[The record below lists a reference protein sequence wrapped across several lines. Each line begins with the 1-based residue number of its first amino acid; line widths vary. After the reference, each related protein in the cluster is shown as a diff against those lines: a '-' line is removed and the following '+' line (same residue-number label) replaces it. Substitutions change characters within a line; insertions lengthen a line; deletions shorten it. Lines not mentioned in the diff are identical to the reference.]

1 MTVEDVKAAL
11 GATEEGSRSKVAIQ
25 IIAGELPAAADQAEA
40 ALRASGAGPIFQRA
54 GQLVHIAERPARR
67 NDGSTDQQ
75 QAIVAID
82 PPALAEQLAKA
93 AGFEKFDARQ
103 KDWRT
108 IDPPVKLIDLYFAR
122 SCWRLPDLHQLIGA
136 PTLRTDGSVLARP
149 GYDPETGLYLLA
161 DLLDL
166 TVPDKPS
173 YRQAEAAN
181 EALTAMFS
189 SFPLVDEPPGLALGV
204 ALAGLVGAVL
214 RPTLPAC
221 PLIGVTAPAAGTGKS
236 YLVDLISIIAT
247 GRRAAGVATG
257 SKPEEF
263 EKSLGAALLEG
274 RPLLCLDN
282 MVQPLAGQMLCMTL
296 SQERVA
302 VRILGQSRSVEVP
315 SAAGLFA
322 TGNNLTIRGDMARR
336 TLLCRLD
343 AGVEYPEDRAFDSDI
358 LAEARRRR
366 GELVSAVLTIAK
378 WHQMHRNPTPL
389 AGRRFAGY
397 ETWCERVRDPLL
409 ALGHRDPVEA
419 LDVTRAADVEGVRL
433 ATIMD
438 QWEAAFGDMSKTCS
452 EAIKEASERDSYG
465 EIRNTELCEALAGA
479 TGDRSG
485 MISARKL
492 SHYLAR
498 HEGRIIDGRRFQRDG
513 ERAKVVTWRLC
524 KTP

>member
-93 AGFEKFDARQ
+93 AGFEKFDVRQ

-136 PTLRTDGSVLARP
+136 PTLRTDGSVLVRP

-336 TLLCRLD
+336 TLLPRCRRGVSRGSRLRQRYPCRSAPPTRRTGFRRADHREMAPD
-343 AGVEYPEDRAFDSDI
+343 APQPHPPCRPAVRGVRDLVRTGARPAAGARPPRPGRGAGRD
-358 LAEARRRR
+358 ARRRCR
-366 GELVSAVLTIAK
+366 GSSPGHHHGPV
-378 WHQMHRNPTPL
+378 
-389 AGRRFAGY
+389 GG
-397 ETWCERVRDPLL
+397 RVRRYVEDLQR
-409 ALGHRDPVEA
+409 GHQGSIG
-419 LDVTRAADVEGVRL
+419 TRLIWRNQEHRIVR
-433 ATIMD
+433 
-438 QWEAAFGDMSKTCS
+438 GS
-452 EAIKEASERDSYG
+452 R
-465 EIRNTELCEALAGA
+465 R
-479 TGDRSG
+479 R
-485 MISARKL
+485 
-492 SHYLAR
+492 
-498 HEGRIIDGRRFQRDG
+498 DGRPVRHDQR
-513 ERAKVVTWRLC
+513 A
-524 KTP
+524 